1 MKVSY
6 AWLQTYFKKNFL
18 TRGLPKPAVLA
29 DLFNAHA
36 FEVEG
41 IEKKGRDTV
50 FEFKVLPDR
59 AHYALSHRG
68 IAREAS
74 AITGLVCHDTKR
86 STPVLIDASIASPS
100 VSVFDQKKCRR
111 YSARCI
117 RDIVVSE
124 SPAWLQTRLESIG
137 ARSINTIVDA
147 TNFVM
152 FDVGQPLHAFD
163 ADKVV
168 GGITV
173 RYAHKGE
180 KIVIL
185 DGREIELNETDLV
198 VADDAGPLA
207 IAGVKGGK
215 RAEVTSQTKNIILE
229 SAHFDP
235 VSVRKTS
242 TRTQLRNDSSK
253 RFENE
258 TTPAITLEALEQVT
272 LLILSLSKGSRA
284 GTVTDVY
291 PIPVLPWVIRTTRE
305 GVCRMIGID
314 IAPEKFEKIL
324 SSLRISFTSQ
334 GDAYTLT
341 PPLERLDVTSPED
354 IADEVG
360 RLYGYS
366 ALPSMLPPEI
376 PRVESDAVFY
386 WSEKVKNA
394 FVESGF
400 SELLTYSLVPKG
412 FFEIAHPLAR
422 DKDHLRE
429 NLIEKTKEA
438 LVYNA
443 RNADLLG
450 LEVVCVFEIGK
461 VFLKTGEKTVCSA
474 GALQLKKK
482 KGVTS
487 EGILKEALDAVSKKI
502 GQPLLTSPLEVGAHG
517 AVTEIDIT
525 SLVSVLGKAGGLRD
539 LHFVP
544 LSKEKKYKPFS
555 SYPFI
560 TRDIAFFTP
569 LNVDE
574 AKVRTVLSDTV
585 RSCGGDILVKGP
597 DLFDMFEKDGKK
609 SYGFRF
615 IFQSFTRTL
624 SDSEIVGVMEKVY
637 GAVKE
642 KGWEPR

>member
-18 TRGLPKPAVLA
+18 TRGLPKPSVLA
-29 DLFNAHA
+29 ELFNAHA

-41 IEKKGRDTV
+41 MEKKGRDTI
-50 FEFKVLPDR
+50 FDIKVLPDR

-74 AITGLVCHDTKR
+74 AITGLACHDAKR
-86 STPVLIDASIASPS
+86 YVPVLVDVSIASPS
-100 VSVFDQKKCRR
+100 VSVFDQKKCKR
-111 YSARCI
+111 YSAQSI
-117 RDIVVSE
+117 RDISVAD
-124 SPAWLQTRLESIG
+124 SPSWLRTRLESIG

-152 FDVGQPLHAFD
+152 FDTGQPLHAFD

-173 RYAHKGE
+173 RFAGRGE

-198 VADDAGPLA
+198 VADDLGPLA

-215 RAEVTSQTKNIILE
+215 RAEVTLQTKNIILE

-242 TRTQLRNDSSK
+242 TRTQSRNDSSK

-258 TTPAITLEALEQVT
+258 ITPAIASSALEQVT
-272 LLILSLSKGSRA
+272 ALIVSLSKGSRA
-284 GTVTDVY
+284 GMVTDVY
-291 PIPVLPWVIRTTRE
+291 PVQAVPWVIRTTRE

-324 SSLRISFTSQ
+324 SSLRISFVSQ
-334 GDAYTLT
+334 GDTYTLT
-341 PPLERLDVTSPED
+341 PPLERLDIVSPED
-354 IADEVG
+354 VADEVG
-360 RLYGYS
+360 RLYGY
-366 ALPSMLPPEI
+366 AVLPAALPPEI

-386 WSEKVKNA
+386 WSEKMKNA
-394 FVESGF
+394 FIESGF
-400 SELLTYSLVPKG
+400 SELLTYSLVSKG

-450 LEVVCVFEIGK
+450 LDAIRVFEIGK
-461 VFLKTGEKTVCSA
+461 VFLKTGEKTLCSV
-474 GALQLKKK
+474 GVLQLKKK

-487 EGILKEALDAVSKKI
+487 EGVLREALDAVSKKI

-517 AVTEIDIT
+517 AVTEIDVT

-569 LNVDE
+569 LSVDE
-574 AKVRTVLSDTV
+574 AKARAVLFDTV
-585 RSCGGDILVKGP
+585 RLCGGDILVKGP
-597 DLFDMFEKDGKK
+597 DLFDMFEKDGKR